1 MKHVIWLCLPMA
13 LFAFA
18 IEPQITTEVSD
29 REGLLGDPI
38 EFKVR
43 ITYEDGWTFDQ
54 KNLDQTFGEA
64 TVLNQ
69 AWTGPTVDKDLKL
82 NTVTFT
88 ANLAFYKLGEYTI
101 PKMTLTAQRAD
112 GTTETFNTAELG
124 VKIVPLLA
132 EDDERMA
139 PSKGQMGMVL
149 PALWPFLVGAVVL
162 LALLLWLVI
171 YLIRRR
177 GRQPLAA
184 PVIPP
189 KPAYEEAI
197 ERLHELTYSSLLKE
211 GRYKE
216 FYVQVS
222 LIIRHYYGRLFQ
234 IPAEEMTSFEL
245 EEWFL
250 DASGLPEGFIDA
262 NRGFTE
268 RCDWV
273 KYAKHDPVEA
283 ENQAV
288 VNSAYQIVELLK
300 PKTGEDAHVA
310 VS

>member
-1 MKHVIWLCLPMA
+1 LKQLIWLCLPLA
-13 LFAFA
+13 LCAFA

-29 REGLLGDPI
+29 RECLLGDPI

-54 KNLDQTFGEA
+54 KKLDQTFGEA

-69 AWTGPTVDKDLKL
+69 SWAGPTVDKDLKL

-88 ANLAFYKLGEYTI
+88 ANLAFYKLGEYRI
-101 PKMTLTAQRAD
+101 PKLEMTAQRAD
-112 GTTETFNTAELG
+112 GSLETFSTPELG
-124 VKIVPLLA
+124 IKVVPLLA

-139 PSKGQMGMVL
+139 PGKGQMSLAL
-149 PALWPFLVGAVVL
+149 PALWPYLAGAAVL

-171 YLIRRR
+171 YFIRRR

-197 ERLHELTYSSLLKE
+197 ERLHDLTYSSLLKE

-216 FYVQVS
+216 FYVRVS
-222 LIIRHYYGRLFQ
+222 LIIRHYYRRLFQ

-250 DASGLPEGFIDA
+250 DAAGLPDGFVDA
-262 NRGFTE
+262 NRSFSE

-283 ENQAV
+283 ENKAV
-288 VNSAYQIVELLK
+288 VNNAYQIAELLK
-300 PKTGEDAHVA
+300 PKAGEDAHVA